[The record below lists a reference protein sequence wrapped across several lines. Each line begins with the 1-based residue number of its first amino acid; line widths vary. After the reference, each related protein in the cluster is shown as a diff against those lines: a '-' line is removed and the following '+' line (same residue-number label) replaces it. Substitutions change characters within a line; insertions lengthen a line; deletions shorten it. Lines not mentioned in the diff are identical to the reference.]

1 VKRTSLAAGIVL
13 ALAILAVSWGAILVR
28 FCGSA
33 PLVVAF
39 YRLALATALL
49 VPLAL
54 VPAVAAPAL
63 PSAASARLVFLA
75 GLFLALHF
83 GAWIS
88 SLSYTTVASSVV
100 LVASQPLF
108 SALFSG
114 RILGEEAPA
123 RLYLGAVLAL
133 AGTAI
138 IMGGDSVRSGG
149 HLKGDLL
156 ALAGAAAGSGYFILG
171 RRLRREMP
179 FFRYLLFVDGTA
191 ALLLGLA
198 ALASGESLAVPRG
211 DLPWL
216 FLMAAGPTLVGH
228 GSFIWAVRR
237 MKVFYANLAAF
248 GEPILASVYAFF
260 LLGEPLRP
268 TWCVGG
274 ALVLGGIF
282 LALPGRARAPLES
295 PAGPEAS
302 PPGGRRA

>member
-1 VKRTSLAAGIVL
+1 MKRSPLAAGIVL

-28 FCGSA
+28 LCSSA

-49 VPLAL
+49 VPLAF
-54 VPAVAAPAL
+54 VPAVSAPAL
-63 PSAASARLVFLA
+63 PFAASARLILLA
-75 GLFLALHF
+75 GVFLALHF

-108 SALFSG
+108 SAIFSG
-114 RILGEEAPA
+114 RILGEKAPP
-123 RLYLGAVLAL
+123 RLYLGVALAL

-138 IMGGDSVRSGG
+138 IMGGDSVRSWL

-171 RRLRREMP
+171 RRLRREIP

-191 ALLLGLA
+191 AVLLGFA
-198 ALASGESLAVPRG
+198 ALASGGNLAIPRG
-211 DLPWL
+211 DIPWL
-216 FLMAAGPTLVGH
+216 LLMAAGPTLLGH
-228 GSFIWAVRR
+228 GSFNWAVRR

-268 TWCVGG
+268 ALCAGG
-274 ALVLGGIF
+274 ALVLGGI
-282 LALPGRARAPLES
+282 LIALPGHARPPLPPPAAPEENPLGRQRA
-295 PAGPEAS
+295 
-302 PPGGRRA
+302 